1 MPSIDQREAGT
12 TLISAFG
19 RHSVLRRAR
28 QSIQSRLFR
37 IILMLSVPAFV
48 GLAALAW
55 GLYQHER
62 EQASQG
68 ALATVRALV
77 AALDRDLAG
86 TSSAAQVLAESAALA
101 TDDLA
106 TFYNEAKASL
116 PYLHGSAVVVADAAG
131 QQVVN
136 TGLPY
141 GAPLPMRADLVNH
154 RKVFETG
161 KPSVSDIFIGA
172 VSKKPALSIDV
183 PVFREGK
190 VKYTLG
196 VGLGIERLNGLF
208 ENQKL
213 PDGWIATV
221 TDSAGIIV
229 ARTHDPELIGRSAPV
244 RLADIKSSQ
253 PSVVDTTR
261 ADGTPI
267 LVGFGRSE
275 RSNWTVALGIPLAD
289 LYRQPN
295 SILLYG
301 ITGIFCVL
309 LVGLIAVMY
318 EAKRIARGVRGLL
331 PAALASEPDDATPV
345 ARSHIQEIDDVAL
358 AIERARR
365 LLHQRTLERD
375 NAEMAMAARNLA
387 DEMFRLAV
395 EACPNGMLMIDA
407 EGRISM
413 VNSEIERQ
421 FGYARQELI
430 GQPVNM
436 LVPERSRVS
445 SAALQHPFALRP
457 ETRQMESGSELAGRR
472 KNGTEFPIE
481 VGLNPIRAGEELM
494 ILSVVVDVSERRR
507 AERLKDEFVATVSH
521 ELRTPLTSITGSLG
535 LLVGCW
541 SKKIPEPA
549 TRLLSIAHANS
560 ERLVRLVNDILD
572 MERIEAGHTPFHL
585 RRVEVRSLVKR
596 VVEESRGHAD
606 NVGVRVELG
615 AGVADVYANADP
627 QRLAQ
632 AVANLLSNAIKFSSA
647 GGSVQVTVEDNG
659 DSLRIAVR
667 DHGPGISEDFEP
679 HLFERFAQADATDTR
694 QKGGTGLGLSIVK
707 QIVARLGGKAGFE
720 NADGGGAL
728 FYVELPMWDDTVGGA
743 IEIATTGIPSRILL
757 CETDPVVKQA
767 VRMKLAP
774 AGLTVDF
781 AHSVQAALLRASA
794 NRYAAVV
801 IGLALD
807 EIECRD
813 LAAQIR
819 QIPHHGNTAIVIA
832 CDATSSDHSDAR
844 LRETGDLQWIRRPID
859 VEQLLSHL
867 SATAPSFR
875 PRPRILHVDDDPE
888 TLAAVAHELEVMAD
902 MVSVGSPEAARR
914 VLATEHID
922 LAIVDVRLG
931 AEPGLDLLPHLR
943 DAAGKIIPVIIFSN
957 SDQNWP
963 DDDQLQLALSRKTS
977 PLQRLGSIVRDRLG
991 LSPPLTVRE
1000 VA

>member
-1 MPSIDQREAGT
+1 MAIRHVPPVDQREAWT
-12 TLISAFG
+12 TLISAFR
-19 RHSVLRRAR
+19 RHGVSHPGR
-28 QSIQSRLFR
+28 QSIQARLLR

-68 ALATVRALV
+68 VLATVRALV

-106 TFYNEAKASL
+106 AFYNEARASL
-116 PYLHGSAVVVADAAG
+116 PYLHGSAVVVADASG

-141 GAPLPMRADLVNH
+141 GAPLPERSDLANH
-154 RKVFETG
+154 RKVFDTG

-172 VSKKPALSIDV
+172 VSKKPALYIDV
-183 PVFREGK
+183 PVFRDGK

-196 VGLGIERLNGLF
+196 VALGVGRLDGLF

-213 PDGWIATV
+213 PAGWIATV

-229 ARTHDPELIGRSAPV
+229 ARTHDPELIGRPAPV
-244 RLADIKSSQ
+244 RLAEIKSSQ

-289 LYRQPN
+289 LYRRPN

-301 ITGIFCVL
+301 ISGAFCVL
-309 LVGLIAVMY
+309 VVGLIAVMY
-318 EAKRIARGVRGLL
+318 EARRIARGVRGLL
-331 PAALASEPDDATPV
+331 PAALASAPDEATTA
-345 ARSHIQEIDDVAL
+345 ARSHIMEIDDVAV

-375 NAEMAMAARNLA
+375 SAEMAIAARNLA

-413 VNSEIERQ
+413 VNNEIERQ
-421 FGYARQELI
+421 FGYTRQELI
-430 GQPVNM
+430 GQPVDM
-436 LVPERSRVS
+436 LVPERSREGG
-445 SAALQHPFALRP
+445 AALQHALTLRP
-457 ETRQMESGSELAGRR
+457 DTRQMESGSELTGRR

-481 VGLNPIRAGEELM
+481 VGLNPIRTGQEVI

-549 TRLLSIAHANS
+549 ARLLSIAHANS

-572 MERIEAGHTPFHL
+572 IERIEAGHIPFNL
-585 RRVEVRSLVKR
+585 KRVEVRSLVGR
-596 VVEESRGHAD
+596 VVEESRGYAD
-606 NVGVRVELG
+606 DVGVRVELA
-615 AGVADVYANADP
+615 AGVVDIYANADP
-627 QRLAQ
+627 ERLAQ

-647 GGSVQVTVEDNG
+647 GGSVQVTVEDHG
-659 DSLRIAVR
+659 DSLRIGVR
-667 DHGPGISEDFEP
+667 DHGPGIPEDFEP

-728 FYVELPMWDDTVGGA
+728 FFVELPMWDDTVGGA
-743 IEIATTGIPSRILL
+743 IETATTGVRSRILL
-757 CETDPVVKQA
+757 CETDPVIKQA
-767 VRMKLAP
+767 VRIKLTP

-781 AHSVQAALLRASA
+781 AHSVQAALLRSSA
-794 NRYAAVV
+794 NRYAAIV
-801 IGLALD
+801 IGLPLD
-807 EIECRD
+807 DVECRD
-813 LAAQIR
+813 MAAQIR
-819 QIPHHGNTAIVIA
+819 RIPHHVNTTIIIA
-832 CDATSSDHSDAR
+832 CDASASGQADAR
-844 LRETGDLQWIRRPID
+844 LPETSALQWIQAPDRRR
-859 VEQLLSHL
+859 
-867 SATAPSFR
+867 AT
-875 PRPRILHVDDDPE
+875 RI
-888 TLAAVAHELEVMAD
+888 AAVCN
-902 MVSVGSPEAARR
+902 G
-914 VLATEHID
+914 
-922 LAIVDVRLG
+922 DV
-931 AEPGLDLLPHLR
+931 AP
-943 DAAGKIIPVIIFSN
+943 
-957 SDQNWP
+957 
-963 DDDQLQLALSRKTS
+963 
-977 PLQRLGSIVRDRLG
+977 
-991 LSPPLTVRE
+991 
-1000 VA
+1000 